1 MINGFGG
8 ERKHCLVSWWFI
20 LKTRDLQLL
29 RRSITSFEFSNCL
42 FSLNY
47 IFFGDSDSTLIGEWV
62 LAVGNPYNL
71 NSTVTAGIISSKSR
85 DLKRVASIPTLAL
98 SVWAKEYNGDGNW
111 FALPKEVQSKILKT
125 KLNSNEFKYF
135 RTAEGKI

>member
-1 MINGFGG
+1 MKKDTVVDG
-8 ERKHCLVSWWFI
+8 
-20 LKTRDLQLL
+20 LKKET
-29 RRSITSFEFSNCL
+29 
-42 FSLNY
+42 FSLDEMEKKIVINEEVN
-47 IFFGDSDSTLIGEWV
+47 IDSHLKHNKI
-62 LAVGNPYNL
+62 LL
-71 NSTVTAGIISSKSR
+71 NQDDGYSKSR

>member
-1 MINGFGG
+1 MKKDVTIDG
-8 ERKHCLVSWWFI
+8 
-20 LKTRDLQLL
+20 LKKET
-29 RRSITSFEFSNCL
+29 
-42 FSLNY
+42 FSLDEMEKEIVINEEVN
-47 IFFGDSDSTLIGEWV
+47 IDSHLKHNKI
-62 LAVGNPYNL
+62 LL
-71 NSTVTAGIISSKSR
+71 NQDDGYSKSR

>member
-1 MINGFGG
+1 MKKDTVIDG
-8 ERKHCLVSWWFI
+8 
-20 LKTRDLQLL
+20 LKKET
-29 RRSITSFEFSNCL
+29 
-42 FSLNY
+42 FSLDEMEKKIVVNEEVN
-47 IFFGDSDSTLIGEWV
+47 IDSHLKHNKI
-62 LAVGNPYNL
+62 LL
-71 NSTVTAGIISSKSR
+71 NQNDGYSKSR

>member
-1 MINGFGG
+1 MKKDTVVDGLKKETFLLDEMEKKIVIN
-8 ERKHCLVSWWFI
+8 EEVNIDSHLKHNKI
-20 LKTRDLQLL
+20 L
-29 RRSITSFEFSNCL
+29 
-42 FSLNY
+42 LNQDDGY
-47 IFFGDSDSTLIGEWV
+47 
-62 LAVGNPYNL
+62 
-71 NSTVTAGIISSKSR
+71 SKSR

>member
-1 MINGFGG
+1 MKYVKFGYG
-8 ERKHCLVSWWFI
+8 RATDHTSKDIRAGLMKREKAVKLVKKH
-20 LKTRDLQLL
+20 D
-29 RRSITSFEFSNCL
+29 SI
-42 FSLNY
+42 
-47 IFFGDSDSTLIGEWV
+47 
-62 LAVGNPYNL
+62 
-71 NSTVTAGIISSKSR
+71 KSR

>member
-1 MINGFGG
+1 MKKDTVVDG
-8 ERKHCLVSWWFI
+8 
-20 LKTRDLQLL
+20 LKKET
-29 RRSITSFEFSNCL
+29 
-42 FSLNY
+42 FSLDEMEKKIVINEEVN
-47 IFFGDSDSTLIGEWV
+47 IDSHLKRNKI
-62 LAVGNPYNL
+62 LL
-71 NSTVTAGIISSKSR
+71 NQDDGYSKSR

>member
-1 MINGFGG
+1 MKKDTVVDG
-8 ERKHCLVSWWFI
+8 
-20 LKTRDLQLL
+20 LKKET
-29 RRSITSFEFSNCL
+29 
-42 FSLNY
+42 FSLDEMENK
-47 IFFGDSDSTLIGEWV
+47 IVVNEEVNIDPHLKHNKI
-62 LAVGNPYNL
+62 LL
-71 NSTVTAGIISSKSR
+71 NQDDGYSKSR

>member
-1 MINGFGG
+1 MKKDTVIDG
-8 ERKHCLVSWWFI
+8 
-20 LKTRDLQLL
+20 LKKET
-29 RRSITSFEFSNCL
+29 
-42 FSLNY
+42 FSLDDMENK
-47 IFFGDSDSTLIGEWV
+47 IVVNEEVNIDPHLKHNKI
-62 LAVGNPYNL
+62 LL
-71 NSTVTAGIISSKSR
+71 NQDDGYSKSR

>member
-1 MINGFGG
+1 MKKDIVVDG
-8 ERKHCLVSWWFI
+8 
-20 LKTRDLQLL
+20 LKKET
-29 RRSITSFEFSNCL
+29 
-42 FSLNY
+42 FSLDEMEKKIVVNEEVN
-47 IFFGDSDSTLIGEWV
+47 IDSHLKHNKI
-62 LAVGNPYNL
+62 LL
-71 NSTVTAGIISSKSR
+71 NQNDGYSKSR

>member
-1 MINGFGG
+1 MKKDTIVDG
-8 ERKHCLVSWWFI
+8 
-20 LKTRDLQLL
+20 LKKET
-29 RRSITSFEFSNCL
+29 
-42 FSLNY
+42 FSLDEMEKKIVVNEEVN
-47 IFFGDSDSTLIGEWV
+47 IDHHLKHNKI
-62 LAVGNPYNL
+62 LL
-71 NSTVTAGIISSKSR
+71 NQDDGYSKSR

>member
-1 MINGFGG
+1 MKKDTVVDG
-8 ERKHCLVSWWFI
+8 
-20 LKTRDLQLL
+20 LKKET
-29 RRSITSFEFSNCL
+29 
-42 FSLNY
+42 FSLDEMEKKIVVNEEVN
-47 IFFGDSDSTLIGEWV
+47 IDSHLKHNKI
-62 LAVGNPYNL
+62 LL
-71 NSTVTAGIISSKSR
+71 NQDDGYSKSR

-111 FALPKEVQSKILKT
+111 FALPKEVQNKILKT

>member
-1 MINGFGG
+1 MKKDTIVDG
-8 ERKHCLVSWWFI
+8 
-20 LKTRDLQLL
+20 LKKET
-29 RRSITSFEFSNCL
+29 
-42 FSLNY
+42 FSLDEMEKKIVINEEVN
-47 IFFGDSDSTLIGEWV
+47 IDSHLKHNKI
-62 LAVGNPYNL
+62 LL
-71 NSTVTAGIISSKSR
+71 NQDDGYSKSR

>member
-1 MINGFGG
+1 MKKDTVIDG
-8 ERKHCLVSWWFI
+8 
-20 LKTRDLQLL
+20 LKKET
-29 RRSITSFEFSNCL
+29 
-42 FSLNY
+42 FSLDEMEKKIVVNEEVN
-47 IFFGDSDSTLIGEWV
+47 IDSHLKHNKI
-62 LAVGNPYNL
+62 LL
-71 NSTVTAGIISSKSR
+71 NQDDGYSKSR

>member
-1 MINGFGG
+1 MKKDTIVDG
-8 ERKHCLVSWWFI
+8 
-20 LKTRDLQLL
+20 LKKET
-29 RRSITSFEFSNCL
+29 
-42 FSLNY
+42 FSLDEMEKKIVVNEEVN
-47 IFFGDSDSTLIGEWV
+47 IDSHLKHNKI
-62 LAVGNPYNL
+62 LL
-71 NSTVTAGIISSKSR
+71 NQDDGYSKSR

>member
-1 MINGFGG
+1 MKKDTVVDG
-8 ERKHCLVSWWFI
+8 
-20 LKTRDLQLL
+20 LKKET
-29 RRSITSFEFSNCL
+29 
-42 FSLNY
+42 FSLDEMENK
-47 IFFGDSDSTLIGEWV
+47 IVVNEEVNIDSHLKHNKI
-62 LAVGNPYNL
+62 LL
-71 NSTVTAGIISSKSR
+71 NQDDGYSKSR

-135 RTAEGKI
+135 RTAEGNL